1 MQFIWSIIIGFIVGL
16 VARAVMPGRDNMS
29 LLFTTLLGIA
39 GALIAQLIGQA
50 LGWYSE
56 GQAAGFFA
64 ATVGA
69 ILLLALGRTLRR
81 GHAV

>member
-1 MQFIWSIIIGFIVGL
+1 MQFIWSIIIGFLVGL
-16 VARAVMPGRDNMS
+16 VARAVMPGRDNLS

-56 GQAAGFFA
+56 GQAAGFLA

-69 ILLLALGRTLRR
+69 VLLLAIGRTLRR